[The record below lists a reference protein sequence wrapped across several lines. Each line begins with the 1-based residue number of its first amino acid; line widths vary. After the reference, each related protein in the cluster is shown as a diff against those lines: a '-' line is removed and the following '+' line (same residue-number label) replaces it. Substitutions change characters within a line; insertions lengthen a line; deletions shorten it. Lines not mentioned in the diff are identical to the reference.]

1 MGILHRYFSARAEK
15 ANPVDLRRQDVL
27 TLQETVLRHS
37 QAGRFAEALPP
48 AEELIAVLRDVANTT
63 EESWPW
69 PGLGTILSDKARIL
83 RGLGRG
89 EDAIGCANEALRIWL
104 TLAAHE
110 PLYLRHLAA
119 SLVILSQALN
129 DGGRTDEAAEASRQ
143 AVRQIRGLL
152 PADPARF
159 IPDLAQCLNDLGMF
173 ESKIGNADAAVAAAE
188 EAVNLYRELHTKD
201 VSLYRP
207 LLAGSLNNLGAAL
220 RKAGRFD
227 ASLAAMEESVGFYR
241 QVLAFKP
248 EAAQAYIGP
257 ALANRGLV
265 FRDLGRRPEALA
277 SLHEAVVVGRSI
289 AQRDPTRK
297 ADLAESLRAL
307 AELHDDA
314 GHAKKALDAVD
325 EAIRIWMELS
335 ETEPKRHTGPL
346 ADALGFAALRFTDID
361 DVQAA
366 ARLAAMSVDLNR
378 IRAARNRVG
387 HLPDLADS
395 LITLT
400 HALNCAGAWQR
411 AEAPAAEAVT
421 LWREMSAG
429 DATKNLRCSIAEGMN
444 ALVLSHLGRHG
455 EAAALLG
462 DSLKRLGS
470 TPDRWIAADRTLV
483 AQLLGDYVAV
493 CREGN
498 IAPDP
503 SAVQPFEGAITLH

>member
-1 MGILHRYFSARAEK
+1 MGILHRYFSSRAEK
-15 ANPVDLRRQDVL
+15 VSPVDLRRQHVL

-63 EESWPW
+63 EEAWPW

-119 SLVILSQALN
+119 SLVVLSQALN
-129 DGGRTDEAAEASRQ
+129 DGGRTDEAAEAARQ
-143 AVRQIRGLL
+143 AARQIRGLV

-159 IPDLAQCLNDLGMF
+159 VPDLANALNDLGVF
-173 ESKIGNADAAVAAAE
+173 EGKIGNPDAAVAAAE
-188 EAVNLYRELHTKD
+188 EAVTLFRDLHTKD
-201 VSLYRP
+201 VSRYRP
-207 LLAGSLNNLGAAL
+207 LLAGALNNLGAAL

-227 ASLAAMEESVGFYR
+227 AALAAMEESVGFYR

-248 EAAQAYIGP
+248 EAAQPHIG
-257 ALANRGLV
+257 AVLANRGLV
-265 FRDLGRRPEALA
+265 FRDLGRRTEALA
-277 SLHEAVVVGRSI
+277 SLQEAVVVGRSI
-289 AQRDPTRK
+289 AQRDPGRR

-307 AELHDDA
+307 ADLHDDA

-346 ADALGFAALRFTDID
+346 ADALGFAALRFTDIHD
-361 DVQAA
+361 AQSA
-366 ARLAAMSVDLNR
+366 ARLAAMSVELNR
-378 IRAARNRVG
+378 VRVVRNRNA
-387 HLPDLADS
+387 HLSDLADS

-400 HALNCAGAWQR
+400 HALNCGGAWDR
-411 AEAPAAEAVT
+411 AQQPAAEAVM
-421 LWREMSAG
+421 LWREMSSVDTA
-429 DATKNLRCSIAEGMN
+429 KILRCSIAEGMN

-455 EAAALLG
+455 EAAAMLG
-462 DSLKRLGS
+462 DSLKRLGA

-483 AQLLGDYVAV
+483 AHLLGDYVAV
-493 CREGN
+493 CREGK

-503 SAVQPFEGAITLH
+503 SAVRPFENAITLH